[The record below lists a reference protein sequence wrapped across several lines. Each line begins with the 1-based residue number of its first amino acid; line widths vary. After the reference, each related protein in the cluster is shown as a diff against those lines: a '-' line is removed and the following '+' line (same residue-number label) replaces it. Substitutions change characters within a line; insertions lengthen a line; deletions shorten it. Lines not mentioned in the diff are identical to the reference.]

1 MHDEISKTLLEA
13 GPEAEGM
20 RLDHFLARRMTTAG
34 RYVLRQA
41 IANGLV
47 TVNQQA
53 RRRRYRLKAG
63 DLVEVSTPIPC
74 SHAFIPQ
81 AIPITVVFEDEHILV
96 VDKPANMLVHPSK
109 TVLSGTLMNAV
120 THYLQQHDPS
130 ARPGLIHRLDRHTS
144 GLMVIAKTEQAHRV
158 LSKHFG
164 KRMVTKKYLALVH
177 GHIQQDT
184 FDIRLP
190 IGWTGETFPHWHVSP
205 EGRETLTIVQVIER
219 FRAFTL
225 LEAEPR
231 TGRTHQIR
239 IHLAA
244 LGHPLVGEQ
253 LYAHQ
258 DYESPLVHRHFLHA
272 SFLKFRHPRTG
283 HWLSFTSPLP
293 QELDQ
298 LVHSLR
304 QEAGA

>member
-1 MHDEISKTLLEA
+1 MGEEISKTLLEV

-34 RYVLRQA
+34 RYTLRQA

-53 RRRRYRLKAG
+53 RRRSYKLKAG

-74 SHAFIPQ
+74 SHAFIPE

-109 TVLSGTLMNAV
+109 SVRCGTLMNAL

-158 LSKHFG
+158 LSRHFG

-177 GHIQQDT
+177 GVVEQDHLE
-184 FDIRLP
+184 IRLP
-190 IGWTGETFPHWHVSP
+190 IAWTGETFPHWHASP
-205 EGRETLTIVQVIER
+205 EGRQTLTIVRVIER

-225 LEAEPR
+225 LEAEPK

-244 LGHPLVGEQ
+244 LGHPLVGEE
-253 LYAHQ
+253 LYARQ
-258 DYESPLVHRHFLHA
+258 ECESSLLRRHFLHA
-272 SFLKFRHPRTG
+272 SFLQFRHPRTG
-283 HWLSFTSPLP
+283 QWLCFTSPLP

-298 LVHSLR
+298 FIRRLR
-304 QEAGA
+304 QNAK